1 MSSSYFKTANYKENG
16 QIAGLADRFVN
27 GGKELLLT
35 KSWGPLVILAR
46 YDTRST
52 GLELAEGVR

>member
-16 QIAGLADRFVN
+16 QIAGLADRLVN
-27 GGKELLLT
+27 GGKELMLT

-46 YDTRST
+46 
-52 GLELAEGVR
+52 